1 MVDGGGSSVL
11 RVSTWSLATKLSVSF
26 CLVVL
31 VLMAGVTTYSLRNAE
46 KNQRRE
52 ERETLQDLAGATAG
66 RLDQLIIDS
75 KQRVEVLAGDDELE
89 AIMSWPSERRS
100 AAVKSMMNDTEP
112 TPDGL
117 VMRSLSNGIGD
128 LYASVK
134 GEEDI
139 QRFFGSGGPDD
150 EYVFVTVI
158 DMDGHTM
165 LQSSRVPSDR
175 GRGVDPATIR
185 PPATLT
191 AAQRKNRASF
201 KQAVAEPT
209 KSYVGN
215 VQRSTR
221 AGVNTSYIS
230 FSHAILGA
238 DGAVHGVVTFAI
250 DWKTVGA
257 LVRELDDSKADAL
270 RRASPTTACQD
281 EAVSPEHQVI
291 LVDRMGAVLRP
302 YMGCAPSG
310 RLEFAFLEA
319 GGRDAARAAAKAGT
333 YDFPFGDP
341 DKVSDDDIAVHG
353 ADALSARL
361 HQVLDVEKGFHD
373 EGLPPWVAE
382 EGRKRLYT
390 GAFPWDGRVK
400 LAGFYPVRQS
410 GANGWHVVFDEDE
423 EVWLRQARVQHTGLF
438 LGMIAALAVASAV
451 MIGLVRVV
459 TRQTKALM
467 SGTQALA
474 GGALETRIPVLSG
487 DELGRLAESFN
498 EMAVKLHVAHDAA
511 AEEKRRADAARDLAE
526 EARGQAEKSRTAAED
541 ANRAKSTFLAAMS
554 HELRTPL
561 NAIIGYGEMLAEDA
575 SDDGRT
581 KEVEDLQK
589 IVSAGKHLLGL
600 INDILD
606 LEKVDAGKMVVHAEN
621 VQVSE
626 IVRDVVSTVKPLVE
640 KNGNKIQVNVE
651 TGFGALWADAQKLRQ
666 SLLNLLSN
674 ASKFTDGGT
683 IVLDVRRDGQSAAFA
698 VTDTGIGMT
707 PEQLSRLFQPFV
719 QADSSTSRKYGGTGL
734 GLALTKKFCELMG
747 GSVTVTS
754 REGVGSTFTIRLPL
768 APPAAV
774 APTTTASTRPTAPL
788 PRPIL
793 VIDDDPQMHDLIG
806 RALSKEGYSVEVALS
821 GEEGLK
827 KARALQPAAITLDV
841 VMPGMDGLE
850 VLRALEADP
859 ATSAIPVILITMT
872 DDRERG
878 FSLGASEFMTK
889 PFDRDR
895 LVAVLER
902 MGIVPSKQPILIVED
917 DPANRDLIR
926 RTLEKAGWVVEE
938 AENGEDA
945 LTRILANRPSLVLLD
960 LMMPHVDGFDL
971 LARLREREDLRKIPV
986 VVITAKDLT
995 QDERERVTENV
1006 RRVLQ
1011 KGKYSRDELL
1021 TYVRDLVAEQTR
1033 NAVTPTPP
1041 APVA

>member
-1 MVDGGGSSVL
+1 MATGRGRGAFGA
-11 RVSTWSLATKLSVSF
+11 STWSLATKLSVSF

-31 VLMAGVTTYSLRNAE
+31 VLMAGVTVYSLHNAE
-46 KNQRRE
+46 KNQRLE

-75 KQRVEVLAGDDELE
+75 KQRVEVLAGDNELE
-89 AIMSWPSERRS
+89 TVLSWDLARRERAVHS
-100 AAVKSMMNDTEP
+100 LTSDAA
-112 TPDGL
+112 PDGDGY
-117 VMRSLSNGIGD
+117 VMRSLSDGVGD

-134 GEEDI
+134 NEEDI
-139 QRFFGSGGPDD
+139 QRFFKGNGPDD
-150 EYVFVTVI
+150 EYVWVTI
-158 DMDGHTM
+158 TDAEGNLL
-165 LQSSRVPSDR
+165 LQSSRTAKDQ
-175 GRGVDPATIR
+175 GRGVDPKTIV
-185 PPATLT
+185 PASTLT
-191 AAQRKNRASF
+191 PADRKKRPSF
-201 KQAVAEPT
+201 NGAVVAPT
-209 KSYVGN
+209 KAYVGN

-221 AGVNTSYIS
+221 AGVLTSYIS
-230 FSHAILGA
+230 FSHAVVSITN
-238 DGAVHGVVTFAI
+238 GAVLGVVTFAI

-257 LVRELDDSKADAL
+257 LVRELDDGKVEVARNDGTSAGCRDGSTSDG
-270 RRASPTTACQD
+270 R
-281 EAVSPEHQVI
+281 QVL
-291 LVDRMGAVLRP
+291 LVDQMGAVLRP
-302 YMGCAPSG
+302 YLGCSPTG
-310 RLEFAFLEA
+310 RPQFSFLDA
-319 GGRDAARAAAKAGT
+319 AGRDAARASAKAGE
-333 YDFPFGDP
+333 YEFPFGKAEEVTDA
-341 DKVSDDDIAVHG
+341 DITVHG
-353 ADALSARL
+353 AETLDGRL
-361 HQVLDVEKGFHD
+361 REVSEIERAFRGD
-373 EGLPPWVAE
+373 GLAPWAAE
-382 EGRKRLYT
+382 ATRKRLYT
-390 GAFPWDGRVK
+390 GAFAWDGRSR

-410 GANGWHVVFDEDE
+410 GANGWHVIFTEDE
-423 EVWLRQARVQHTGLF
+423 EVWLHQARVEHTGLF
-438 LGMIAALAVASAV
+438 LGMVAALAVASAV
-451 MIGLVRVV
+451 MIWLVRIV

-467 SGTQALA
+467 SGTLALA

-498 EMAVKLHVAHDAA
+498 EMAAKLNAAHDKA
-511 AEEKRRADAARDLAE
+511 AEEKRRADAARDVAE

-606 LEKVDAGKMVVHAEN
+606 LEKVDAGKMVVHCEN
-621 VQVSE
+621 VQVGE

-640 KNGNKIQVNVE
+640 KNGNSIQVNVE

-674 ASKFTDGGT
+674 ASKFTDKGT
-683 IVLDVRRDGQSAAFA
+683 VVLDVKRVGDSAAFA

-707 PEQLSRLFQPFV
+707 PEQLARLFQPFV

-734 GLALTKKFCELMG
+734 GLALTRKFCELMG
-747 GSVTVTS
+747 GTVSVSS
-754 REGVGSTFTIRLPL
+754 REGVGSTFTILLPL
-768 APPAAV
+768 APPAA
-774 APTTTASTRPTAPL
+774 ASASIHPPPVSPA

-793 VIDDDPQMHDLIG
+793 VIDDDPAMQDLIG
-806 RALSKEGYSVEVALS
+806 RALSKEGYAVETALN
-821 GEEGLK
+821 GEEGLR

-850 VLRALEADP
+850 VLKALEADP

-902 MGIVPSKQPILIVED
+902 MGVVPSKQPILIVED

-938 AENGEDA
+938 AENGEVA
-945 LTRILANRPSLVLLD
+945 LARIEANRPSLVLLD
-960 LMMPHVDGFDL
+960 LMMPQVDGFDL
-971 LARLREREDLRKIPV
+971 LARIREREDLRKIPV

-995 QDERERVTENV
+995 EDERERVTENV
-1006 RRVLQ
+1006 RQVLQ

-1033 NAVTPTPP
+1033 NAATPTPP
-1041 APVA
+1041 AGG

>member
-1 MVDGGGSSVL
+1 MAAGKGRGKFGA
-11 RVSTWSLATKLSVSF
+11 STWSLATKLSVSF

-31 VLMAGVTTYSLRNAE
+31 VLMAGVTVYSLHNAE

-75 KQRVEVLAGDDELE
+75 KQRVEVLAGDNELE
-89 AIMSWPSERRS
+89 TILTWDPARRERAVHS
-100 AAVKSMMNDTEP
+100 LTSDAAL
-112 TPDGL
+112 DGDGFL
-117 VMRSLSNGIGD
+117 MRSLSDGIGD
-128 LYASVK
+128 LYSSVK
-134 GEEDI
+134 NEEDI
-139 QRFFGSGGPDD
+139 QRFFKSNGPDD
-150 EYVFVTVI
+150 EYVWVTI
-158 DMDGHTM
+158 TDAEGNLF
-165 LQSSRVPSDR
+165 LQSSRTAKDQ
-175 GRGVDPATIR
+175 GRGVDPKTIV
-185 PPATLT
+185 PPSYLT
-191 AAQRKNRASF
+191 AAERRKRPSF
-201 KQAVAEPT
+201 KVAVANPT
-209 KSYVGN
+209 KAYVGN

-221 AGVNTSYIS
+221 QGVLTSYIS
-230 FSHAILGA
+230 FSHAVVSA
-238 DGAVHGVVTFAI
+238 TDGAVLGVVTFAI

-257 LVRELDDSKADAL
+257 LVRELDDSKVEAL
-270 RRASPTTACQD
+270 RGDAALPACHD
-281 EAVSPEHQVI
+281 VSTSEGRQVL

-302 YMGCAPSG
+302 YLGCSPAG
-310 RLEFAFLEA
+310 RPQFSFLDTA
-319 GGRDAARAAAKAGT
+319 GRDAARASAKAGD
-333 YDFPFGDP
+333 YEFPFGRAEETADA
-341 DKVSDDDIAVHG
+341 DIIVHG
-353 ADALSARL
+353 AEALDGRL
-361 HQVLDVEKGFHD
+361 REVIEIEKGFRGD
-373 EGLPPWVAE
+373 GLAPWVE
-382 EGRKRLYT
+382 ETSRKRLYT
-390 GAFPWDGRVK
+390 GAFAWDGRSK

-410 GANGWHVVFDEDE
+410 GANGWHVVFAEDE
-423 EVWLRQARVQHTGLF
+423 EVWLHQARVEHTGLF
-438 LGMIAALAVASAV
+438 LGMIAALAIASAV
-451 MIGLVRVV
+451 MIGLVRIV

-467 SGTQALA
+467 SGTLALA
-474 GGALETRIPVLSG
+474 GGALDTRIPVHSG

-498 EMAVKLHVAHDAA
+498 EMAVKLSAAHDKA
-511 AEEKRRADAARDLAE
+511 AEEKRRADAARDVAE
-526 EARGQAEKSRTAAED
+526 DARGQAEKSRTAAED

-606 LEKVDAGKMVVHAEN
+606 LEKVDAGKMVVHCEN
-621 VQVSE
+621 VQISE

-640 KNGNKIQVNVE
+640 KNGNAIQVNVE

-674 ASKFTDGGT
+674 ASKFTDKGT
-683 IVLDVRRDGQSAAFA
+683 IVLDVKRIDDSAAFA

-707 PEQLSRLFQPFV
+707 PEQLARLFQPFV

-734 GLALTKKFCELMG
+734 GLALTRKFCELMG
-747 GSVTVTS
+747 GTVTVTS
-754 REGVGSTFTIRLPL
+754 KEGVGSTFTILLPI

-774 APTTTASTRPTAPL
+774 SVSIHPPPVAPA

-793 VIDDDPQMHDLIG
+793 VIDDDPAMHDLIG
-806 RALSKEGYSVEVALS
+806 RALSKEGYAVETALN
-821 GEEGLK
+821 GEEGLR

-850 VLRALEADP
+850 VLQALEADP

-902 MGIVPSKQPILIVED
+902 MGVVPSKQPILIVED

-938 AENGEDA
+938 AENGEIA
-945 LTRILANRPSLVLLD
+945 LARIETNRPSLVLLD

-995 QDERERVTENV
+995 EDERERVTENV
-1006 RRVLQ
+1006 RQVLQ

-1033 NAVTPTPP
+1033 NAATPNPP
-1041 APVA
+1041 PGS